1 MELVVPPPPPQLEK
15 RATAAKKTTTKILWR
30 ADRRFQPASSIKAA
44 NPGKIV
50 VASTSKGR
58 PPAGCEGQV
67 KADGPVVVMVSVEDW
82 KVALGLIVA
91 GLNEQAASA
100 GSPEQLKVSGLVK
113 DGLEKM
119 VITS

>member
-1 MELVVPPPPPQLEK
+1 MGTVLPPPPPQLEK
-15 RATAAKKTTTKILWR
+15 RANEVKETATKILR
-30 ADRRFQPASSIKAA
+30 RNDCRFQPASNIKAA

-50 VASTSKGR
+50 ASTSKGR
-58 PPAGCEGQV
+58 PRVGPEGQV
-67 KADGPVVVMVSVEDW
+67 MADGPVVVMVSVEDW

-91 GLNEQAASA
+91 GLNEQAARA